1 MDLSK
6 YRVPDSALEG
16 VDIEL
21 PESGGAVF
29 RVKLPTNANREW
41 HRETLR
47 LLAGSG
53 LKPTED
59 GKLDMRGVS
68 PETVIDWQDK
78 RRLAFARICVVSGP
92 PGFDL
97 NSLRDAYYP
106 ALLKLLAIAEE
117 LAEKE
122 SQEASDTLGEA

>member
-21 PESGGAVF
+21 PNSGGAIF
-29 RVKLPTNANREW
+29 RVKLPTPSNREW

-47 LLAGSG
+47 LLAQSG

-59 GKLDMRGVS
+59 GKLDMRGVDAGA
-68 PETVIDWQDK
+68 VIDWQEK
-78 RRLAFARICVVSGP
+78 RRMAFARICVVSGP

-97 NSLRDAYYP
+97 DTLRDEYYP
-106 ALLKLLAIAEE
+106 ALLKLLAMAEE
-117 LAEKE
+117 LAEAEAKE
-122 SQEASDTLGEA
+122 AAASVGES